1 MSALATETI
10 AFTAFGVALVVE
22 VPGALH
28 EAALEILPPGAVLDP
43 EASPWARIEVRE
55 SDGLVSVSC
64 DDAVWGAGPE
74 EEEFALGMLDAQI
87 RAQVALMAPEHIF
100 VHAGVVAYDGGAIV
114 LPGFS
119 FAGKTTL
126 VRALVQAGADY
137 LSDEFAVFDRA
148 GRVHPYPRPLS
159 IRRPNGG
166 AGTTETPAAV
176 LGARTELLPLPAR
189 LIAVTA
195 YRPGA
200 VLDPEPLA
208 PGAALLALLGH
219 TIPAR
224 TRPAQ
229 SMATLKAAIAGATAW
244 RSDRGEADDA
254 ARQILAWL
262 D

>member
-114 LPGFS
+114 LPVFS

-148 GRVHPYPRPLS
+148 GASTPTPGRSPSAAPTAALARLRL
-159 IRRPNGG
+159 RRPCWAPVPNCCPSRR
-166 AGTTETPAAV
+166 ASSPSRRTAPA
-176 LGARTELLPLPAR
+176 PC
-189 LIAVTA
+189 
-195 YRPGA
+195 
-200 VLDPEPLA
+200 
-208 PGAALLALLGH
+208 
-219 TIPAR
+219 
-224 TRPAQ
+224 
-229 SMATLKAAIAGATAW
+229 
-244 RSDRGEADDA
+244 
-254 ARQILAWL
+254 
-262 D
+262 

>member
-10 AFTAFGVALVVE
+10 AFTAFGVPLAIE
-22 VPGALH
+22 VPASLH

-55 SDGLVSVSC
+55 SDGLVSVAC
-64 DDAVWGAGPE
+64 DDAVWGAAPE
-74 EEEFALGMLDAQI
+74 EELALGMLDAQI

-100 VHAGVVAYDGGAIV
+100 VHAGVVAHHGGAIV

-137 LSDEFAVFDRA
+137 LSDEFAVFDRV
-148 GRVHPYPRPLS
+148 GRVHPYPKALS
-159 IRRPNGG
+159 IRLPEGG
-166 AGTTETPAAV
+166 GTTTETPAAV
-176 LGARTELLPLPAR
+176 LGARTELLPVPLR
-189 LIAVTA
+189 LVAVTA

-200 VLDPEPLA
+200 VLEPEPLA

-229 SMATLKAAIAGATAW
+229 SMATLKAAISGATAW

-254 ARQILAWL
+254 ACQILTRL